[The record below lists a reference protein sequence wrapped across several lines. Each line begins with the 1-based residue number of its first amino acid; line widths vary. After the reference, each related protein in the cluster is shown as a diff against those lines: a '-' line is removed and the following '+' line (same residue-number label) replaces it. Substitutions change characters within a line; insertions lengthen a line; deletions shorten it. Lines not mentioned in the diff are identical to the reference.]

1 MDLME
6 LLRRMQ
12 APAVDTET
20 GYYDTYQPDNMNYI
34 IGSSTGELRRGP
46 YIYGSSTGK
55 VRKGPYINPK
65 IKQVITETDDDK
77 PNKRVTTIDY
87 PQVDTRELGSL
98 SMGPL
103 SMMAAE
109 RIGYDPMLMQSEEK
123 ISMDELYTDTIGNL
137 SREEII
143 EQGLRN
149 VADIGLMEGAE
160 YGPGAVAGMVR
171 QGPRVI
177 GKLEKAL
184 IDRGYMNP
192 RYVGASRAGE
202 PIKGIDPLTGK
213 WKTVI
218 SKRAGEFAQEP
229 SLTAKGKTALGIGAG
244 AGLVGLSGGEF
255 IGLPGMNISPTTV
268 VDAISNV
275 QPNQLVDE
283 IPTDAY
289 EPAVVEA
296 PVSPPSEPVGN
307 NLDEANKKIV
317 AGLGQADP
325 VKYEILQSMYG
336 KYARD
341 PKARKQQYLDQI
353 SKIYR
358 NAMILNAIA
367 QLTGGR
373 SQASMYVKM
382 ATDKLD
388 AIEKFDN
395 EERMHG
401 IWKDV
406 FFDQSGQFRS
416 PTNWQETYNAAIKL
430 GATPEEA
437 KELADT
443 TFGAGGG
450 KTTAAMQNFAW
461 YNGLTG
467 AEKELAA
474 RILKIDQNNVGTLS
488 PSKLVDLINSQAF
501 LEFDKDEQRRVIAII
516 KKLIPGFESNVNNS
530 DVSNPQQK
538 ESGNDKGLEAARKR
552 AEELKNQGKSEEQI
566 MQILRNE
573 DLI

>member
-20 GYYDTYQPDNMNYI
+20 GYYDTYQP
-34 IGSSTGELRRGP
+34 
-46 YIYGSSTGK
+46 K
-55 VRKGPYINPK
+55 V
-65 IKQVITETDDDK
+65 KQVITETDDDQ

-109 RIGYDPMLMQSEEK
+109 RRGYDPMLMQSEEK
-123 ISMDELYTDTIGNL
+123 ISMDELYTDTIDNTGF

-143 EQGLRN
+143 EQGLQN
-149 VADIGLMEGAE
+149 VADAGLMEGAE
-160 YGPGAVAGMVR
+160 YGPGSVAGMVR

-307 NLDEANKKIV
+307 NLDKANQKIV
-317 AGLGQADP
+317 AGLGQSDP
-325 VKYEILQSMYG
+325 KKYEILQSMYG

-538 ESGNDKGLEAARKR
+538 ESGNDKGLEAAQKR
-552 AEELKNQGKSEEQI
+552 AEELKNQGKPEEQI

-573 DLI
+573 GLI

>member
-1 MDLME
+1 MNEFLE
-6 LLRRMQ
+6 LLRRLQ

-20 GYYDTYQPDNMNYI
+20 GYYDTYQP
-34 IGSSTGELRRGP
+34 
-46 YIYGSSTGK
+46 K
-55 VRKGPYINPK
+55 V
-65 IKQVITETDDDK
+65 KQVITETDDDK

-109 RIGYDPMLMQSEEK
+109 RRGYDPMLMQSEEK
-123 ISMDELYTDTIGNL
+123 IPMDELYTDTIGNTDL

-143 EQGLRN
+143 EQGLQN
-149 VADIGLMEGAE
+149 VADAGLMEGAE

-202 PIKGIDPLTGK
+202 PIVGRDPLTGK
-213 WKTVI
+213 MKTVI
-218 SKRAGEFAQEP
+218 SKRAGEFAQDP
-229 SLTAKGKTALGIGAG
+229 SLTTKGKAALGTVAG

-255 IGLPGMNISPTTV
+255 IGLPGMNISPTAV
-268 VDAISNV
+268 VDALSNV
-275 QPNQLVDE
+275 QPNQFVDE
-283 IPTDAY
+283 IPTDVY
-289 EPAVVEA
+289 GPAVVT
-296 PVSPPSEPVGN
+296 PDSPKEETPAGQ
-307 NLDEANKKIV
+307 NLDKANEKIN

-367 QLTGGR
+367 ELTGGR
-373 SQASMYVKM
+373 SQAGMYVKM

-461 YNGLTG
+461 YNSLTG

-488 PSKLVDLINSQAF
+488 PSNLVTLVQSEAF
-501 LEFDKDEQRRVIAII
+501 SEFDKDEQERVIAII
-516 KKLIPGFESNVNNS
+516 KKLIPGFEANVS
-530 DVSNPQQK
+530 TSGVSTPQQK
-538 ESGNDKGLEAARKR
+538 EASTKSETKEEYEAKVRKR
-552 AEELKNQGKSEEQI
+552 YPNASEEDIQFTVDAKYP
-566 MQILRNE
+566 NG
-573 DLI
+573 

>member
-20 GYYDTYQPDNMNYI
+20 GFYDTYQP
-34 IGSSTGELRRGP
+34 
-46 YIYGSSTGK
+46 K
-55 VRKGPYINPK
+55 V
-65 IKQVITETDDDK
+65 KQVITETDDDQ

-87 PQVDTRELGSL
+87 PQRQFIPGDTGVYGASL
-98 SMGPL
+98 SP
-103 SMMAAE
+103 SFS
-109 RIGYDPMLMQSEEK
+109 PTLMQSEEK
-123 ISMDELYTDTIGNL
+123 IPRDQLYTDTLGD
-137 SREEII
+137 SGMTK
-143 EQGLRN
+143 EQI
-149 VADIGLMEGAE
+149 VEIGLDNVKPLVNEGAM
-160 YGPGAVAGMVR
+160 PVNIAGTVLR
-171 QGPRVI
+171 TAPKAI
-177 GKLEKAL
+177 SAAEKWL
-184 IDRGYMNP
+184 IQRGYMKP
-192 RYVGASRAGE
+192 RYTGATRAGE
-202 PIKGIDPLTGK
+202 PIVGRDPITGKMKTEFAKYPGQYAQGPMLTGK
-213 WKTVI
+213 GIATGV
-218 SKRAGEFAQEP
+218 G
-229 SLTAKGKTALGIGAG
+229 LTG
-244 AGLVGLSGGEF
+244 AGLVGLSGGDF
-255 IGLPGMNISPTTV
+255 IGIPGMEISV
-268 VDAISNV
+268 DAVKDAISNV
-275 QPNQLVDE
+275 TPEQYVPE
-283 IPTDAY
+283 IPDDAY
-289 EPAVVEA
+289 AASDAAPPKEP
-296 PVSPPSEPVGN
+296 PVGN
-307 NLDEANKKIV
+307 NLDEANKKINS
-317 AGLGQADP
+317 GLGQDDP

-367 QLTGGR
+367 ELTGGR
-373 SQASMYVKM
+373 SQAGMYVKM

-416 PTNWQETYNAAIKL
+416 PSNWQETYNAAIKL

-461 YNGLTG
+461 YNSLTG

-488 PSKLVDLINSQAF
+488 PSNLVTLVQSEAF
-501 LEFDKDEQRRVIAII
+501 SEFDQDEQRRVIAII
-516 KKLIPGFESNVNNS
+516 KKLIPGFEANVSNS
-530 DVSNPQQK
+530 DISNPQQK
-538 ESGNDKGLEAARKR
+538 EASVGKAPQGAIDLLKANKDSEMHKREFLRKYGYLP
-552 AEELKNQGKSEEQI
+552 ELN
-566 MQILRNE
+566 
-573 DLI
+573 

>member
-20 GYYDTYQPDNMNYI
+20 GYYDTYQP
-34 IGSSTGELRRGP
+34 
-46 YIYGSSTGK
+46 K
-55 VRKGPYINPK
+55 V
-65 IKQVITETDDDK
+65 KQVITETDDDK

-109 RIGYDPMLMQSEEK
+109 RRGYDPMLMQSEEK
-123 ISMDELYTDTIGNL
+123 ISMDELYTDTIDNTGF

-143 EQGLRN
+143 EQGLQN
-149 VADIGLMEGAE
+149 VADAGLMEGAE
-160 YGPGAVAGMVR
+160 YGPGSVAGMVR

-307 NLDEANKKIV
+307 NLDKANQKIV
-317 AGLGQADP
+317 AGLGQSDP
-325 VKYEILQSMYG
+325 KKYEILQSMYG

-538 ESGNDKGLEAARKR
+538 ESGNDKGLEAAQKR
-552 AEELKNQGKSEEQI
+552 AEELKNQGKPEEQI

-573 DLI
+573 GLI

>member
-20 GYYDTYQPDNMNYI
+20 GYYDTYQP
-34 IGSSTGELRRGP
+34 
-46 YIYGSSTGK
+46 K
-55 VRKGPYINPK
+55 VR
-65 IKQVITETDDDK
+65 QVITETDDDK

-123 ISMDELYTDTIGNL
+123 IPMDELYTDTIGNTGL

-143 EQGLRN
+143 EQGLQN
-149 VADIGLMEGAE
+149 VADAGLMEGAE

-229 SLTAKGKTALGIGAG
+229 SLTAKGKTALGTVAG
-244 AGLVGLSGGEF
+244 AGLVGLSGGDF
-255 IGLPGMNISPTTV
+255 IGLPGMNISPTAV

-289 EPAVVEA
+289 DPAVVEA

-388 AIEKFDN
+388 AIEKFDD

-488 PSKLVDLINSQAF
+488 PSNLVTLVQSEAF
-501 LEFDKDEQRRVIAII
+501 SEFDQDEQRRVIAII
-516 KKLIPGFESNVNNS
+516 KKLIPGFEANVNNS

-538 ESGNDKGLEAARKR
+538 EASNQSETKEEYEARVRKR
-552 AEELKNQGKSEEQI
+552 YPNASEEDIQFTV
-566 MQILRNE
+566 NAKYPNG
-573 DLI
+573 